1 MENVEKGR
9 DNLAGYLLG
18 GRGKLETLH
27 KLGWGIRGGGV
38 LFSSWKRFSCLSK
51 LKYLV
56 SPAERDILESYLE
69 LVYEDIQTYTQT
81 S

>member
-1 MENVEKGR
+1 MENVEKKR
-9 DNLAGYLLG
+9 NNLADYLMG
-18 GRGKLETLH
+18 
-27 KLGWGIRGGGV
+27 GWGEGGSLRHCISIHGGGV

-69 LVYEDIQTYTQT
+69 LVYEDI
-81 S
+81 